1 VSTPPKPRAISGSLK
16 RLLIW
21 AMLLILELIGAIIK
35 PFALMIRLFANILA
49 GHSIVLGLVC
59 LVFVTVKLGT
69 TINTSMTVVSVIF
82 TVFIDFV
89 ELLVAYIQAYVF
101 TMLSS
106 VFIGLARIEPHHKKD
121 VAETH

>member
-1 VSTPPKPRAISGSLK
+1 
-16 RLLIW
+16 
-21 AMLLILELIGAIIK
+21 
-35 PFALMIRLFANILA
+35 
-49 GHSIVLGLVC
+49 
-59 LVFVTVKLGT
+59 
-69 TINTSMTVVSVIF
+69 MTVVSVIF
-82 TVFIDFV
+82 TGFIDFV